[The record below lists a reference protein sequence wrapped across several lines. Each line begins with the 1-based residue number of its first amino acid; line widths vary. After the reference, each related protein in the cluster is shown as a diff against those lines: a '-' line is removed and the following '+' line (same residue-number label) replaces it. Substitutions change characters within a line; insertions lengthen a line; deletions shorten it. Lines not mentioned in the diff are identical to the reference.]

1 MEKSGELGFQ
11 KPTSALQVQALH
23 RNDLKVVI
31 EQIALYHKSFFPRLD
46 VVVNPISKYLCT

>member
-31 EQIALYHKSFFPRLD
+31 EQIALYHKDSH
-46 VVVNPISKYLCT
+46 V